1 MKKSLCIAFVVLQ
14 AACAGTTP
22 DQPLNNAQTGP
33 VASLEDF
40 QIVAG
45 SGWKGHLNYL
55 DYSSEALSQIPV
67 EVQFEEPSGRSLSYA
82 IRYPGETQYNSRE
95 AIKVSRDGRKLNGDF
110 IVSRERNASGDLA
123 LVTIYRGKD
132 DNRAADIR
140 MTYVIGSATFS
151 VSKEVRFE
159 GENDFFL
166 RNQYSLAR

>member
-1 MKKSLCIAFVVLQ
+1 MKKSLCIAFVVLLS
-14 AACAGTTP
+14 ACAGTAP
-22 DQPLNNAQTGP
+22 DQPLNAQTGP
-33 VASLEDF
+33 VASLQDF

-67 EVQFEEPSGRSLSYA
+67 EVRFEEPRGRSLRYA

-95 AIKVSRDGRKLNGDF
+95 EIEVSRDGRKLNGDL
-110 IVSRERNASGDLA
+110 IISRDRNANGDLA

-159 GENDFFL
+159 DGNDYFL
-166 RNQYSLAR
+166 RNQYSFAR